1 MATAYLAAPPMDF
14 SSPSTDPRDALPR
27 YMMRIF
33 VPLWAAAGLSDW
45 YWHKRTD
52 IEHTAGL
59 PESLL
64 HIVMF
69 GEAGV
74 PLLLALFCEVNAG
87 SFAAS
92 IASIIV
98 HELTA
103 FVDVRYAA
111 NHRKIPQWEDHT
123 HSFLEV
129 LPFTALSMTAII
141 HWGEFRSL
149 LAAGHERPDFRFR
162 PKRRRLPMRHIAELA
177 AILAFGVALPYAN
190 ELYRCWRARR
200 S

>member
-14 SSPSTDPRDALPR
+14 TSSSTDPRDALPR
-27 YMMRIF
+27 YLLRFF
-33 VPLWAAAGLSDW
+33 VPLWAVAGISDW

-59 PESLL
+59 PESLM

-74 PLLLALFCEVNAG
+74 PLLLSLFFEVNAAV
-87 SFAAS
+87 FAAS
-92 IASIIV
+92 AASIVV

-103 FVDVRYAA
+103 FADVRYALD
-111 NHRKIPQWEDHT
+111 HRKVPQWESHT
-123 HSFLEV
+123 HSFLEI
-129 LPFTALSMTAII
+129 LPFTALSLIAIV

-149 LAAGHERPDFRFR
+149 LGAGPEKPDFRFR
-162 PKRRRLPMRHIAELA
+162 PKKRRLPNRYIAELA